1 MFLQRAEILARLEPA
16 RSRIKSMEAEL
27 EIVESAIAWLRQQ
40 KKIPDTD
47 PVIGDEKMIWALGRA
62 GFTRLGIYSR
72 HIHADSD
79 PDKAQDIVWFGESH
93 A

>member
-1 MFLQRAEILARLEPA
+1 MSEVEQVHQVFLQRAEILARLEPA

-47 PVIGDEKMIWALGRA
+47 PVIGDEEDIAFALEQEDAPRRGPGRP
-62 GFTRLGIYSR
+62 RR
-72 HIHADSD
+72 
-79 PDKAQDIVWFGESH
+79 V
-93 A
+93 